1 MKKDTRFKI
10 GITIGLLLAIAGGV
24 YAQIV
29 NS

>member
-1 MKKDTRFKI
+1 MKKETLIRLTL
-10 GITIGLLLAIAGGV
+10 ITGLLLAIAGGV